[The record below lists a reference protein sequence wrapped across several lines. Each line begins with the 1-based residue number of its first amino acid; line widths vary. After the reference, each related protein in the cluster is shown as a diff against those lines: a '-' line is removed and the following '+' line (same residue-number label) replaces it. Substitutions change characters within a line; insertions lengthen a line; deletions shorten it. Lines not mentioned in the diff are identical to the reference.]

1 MTREKFLDN
10 ISSYYDKYRA
20 NWSRKSPETIICHAY
35 DIAKY
40 QMITEYLQ
48 YLLSFD
54 STDRMDDLDR
64 DAYMILNDNII
75 LKLDDNCH
83 FDLTRKIYDFE
94 LNYDD
99 PMWTTY
105 ENISQ
110 IIIDYKNELSIDN
123 TPYDATE
130 EEKYL
135 YC

>member
-10 ISSYYDKYRA
+10 ISTYYEEYRS
-20 NWSRKSPETIICHAY
+20 NWSRKSPEIIICHAY

-54 STDRMDDLDR
+54 STDRMDDLDKN
-64 DAYMILNDNII
+64 AYMILNDSII
-75 LKLDDNCH
+75 IKLEDNSH
-83 FDLTRKIYDFE
+83 FDLVRIICDFE

-105 ENISQ
+105 ENISK
-110 IIIDYKNELSIDN
+110 IIIDYKDELCVDN
-123 TPYDATE
+123 IPYDAAE
-130 EEKYL
+130 EECL
-135 YC
+135 YY

>member
-10 ISSYYDKYRA
+10 ISIYYEEYRA

-48 YLLSFD
+48 YLLSFEN
-54 STDRMDDLDR
+54 TDRMDDFDR

-75 LKLDDNCH
+75 LKLNDNCH

-110 IIIDYKNELSIDN
+110 IIIDYKDELSIDN

-130 EEKYL
+130 EEEYL

>member
-1 MTREKFLDN
+1 VTREKFLDN
-10 ISSYYDKYRA
+10 ISTYYEEYRA

-130 EEKYL
+130 EEYL

>member
-10 ISSYYDKYRA
+10 ISTYYEEYRA

-130 EEKYL
+130 EEYL

>member
-1 MTREKFLDN
+1 MTKEKFLDN
-10 ISSYYDKYRA
+10 ISTYYEEYRA

-75 LKLDDNCH
+75 SKLDDNCR
-83 FDLTRKIYDFE
+83 FDLTKSIYDFE
-94 LNYDD
+94 LNYDY
-99 PMWTTY
+99 PMWATY

-110 IIIDYKNELSIDN
+110 IIIDYKDELSIDN
-123 TPYDATE
+123 APYDTAKE
-130 EEKYL
+130 EYL
-135 YC
+135 YY

>member
-1 MTREKFLDN
+1 MTKERFLDN

-123 TPYDATE
+123 IPYDATE
-130 EEKYL
+130 EEYL

>member
-10 ISSYYDKYRA
+10 ISTYYEKYRA

-48 YLLSFD
+48 YLLSFEN
-54 STDRMDDLDR
+54 TDRMDDFDK
-64 DAYMILNDNII
+64 DAYIILNDNII

-110 IIIDYKNELSIDN
+110 IIIDYKDELSIDN

-130 EEKYL
+130 EEYL

>member
-1 MTREKFLDN
+1 MTKERFLDN
-10 ISSYYDKYRA
+10 ISSYYNKYRA

-130 EEKYL
+130 EEYL